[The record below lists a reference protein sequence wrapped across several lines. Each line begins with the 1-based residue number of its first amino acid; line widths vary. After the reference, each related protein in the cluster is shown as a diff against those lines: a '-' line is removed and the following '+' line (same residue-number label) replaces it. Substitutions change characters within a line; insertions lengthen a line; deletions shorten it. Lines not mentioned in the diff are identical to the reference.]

1 MRTLAIAALLALPL
15 AAAAQTLYKWVDEKG
30 VTHYS
35 ETPPPKGAASK
46 VEIRPSEPGKAA
58 PAEDWKEKE
67 RQFRERR
74 VQREQQE
81 REEAARKAREEQDRA
96 RRCRDAQ
103 RHLDGLRNARR
114 VYELNAR
121 GERVYLEDD
130 ERPARIEKW
139 QREAD
144 DTCKS

>member
-1 MRTLAIAALLALPL
+1 MRAVAIAVMAALPFV
-15 AAAAQTLYKWVDEKG
+15 ATAQTLYKWVDEKG

-35 ETPPPKGAASK
+35 EKPPEKGSATR
-46 VEIRPSEPGKAA
+46 VEVRTAEGGKAA

-81 REEAARKAREEQDRA
+81 REEAAKKERDEQGLA

-103 RHLDGLRNARR
+103 RHLDGLKNARR
-114 VYELNAR
+114 VYELDAK
-121 GERVYLEDD
+121 GERVYLEDN

-144 DTCKS
+144 ATCK